1 MRRKARPRPI
11 AGHRRAL
18 QSPATLAPKSLVL
31 SHLRPVGGGKN
42 SLVPAAAA
50 EAVCSAAQGLSRPAS
65 ECRAGR
71 SAAGVCQGVK
81 GHGVGGNELRLSLLV
96 FLTEQVGMCTSV

>member
-1 MRRKARPRPI
+1 MNLSRFRSECSMRRKARPRPV

-42 SLVPAAAA
+42 CLVPAAAA
-50 EAVCSAAQGLSRPAS
+50 EAVSSTAQGLSRPAS

-71 SAAGVCQGVK
+71 SAAGICQGVQ
-81 GHGVGGNELRLSLLV
+81 GHGVGGMN
-96 FLTEQVGMCTSV
+96 